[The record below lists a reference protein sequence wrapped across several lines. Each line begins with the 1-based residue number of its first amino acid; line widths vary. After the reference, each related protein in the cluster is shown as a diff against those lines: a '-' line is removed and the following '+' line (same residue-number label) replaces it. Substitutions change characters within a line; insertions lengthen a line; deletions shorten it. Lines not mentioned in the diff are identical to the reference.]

1 MSLSSIKHTSPPGQ
15 PGSRNARGARKT
27 LRAKASVMSAPAP
40 QPVRRVIRDR
50 QMSGRKDGQLLISNH
65 YLRGDMGLEEAV
77 CTKIRNVPGDVV

>member
-1 MSLSSIKHTSPPGQ
+1 
-15 PGSRNARGARKT
+15 
-27 LRAKASVMSAPAP
+27 MSAPAP